1 MTSAQPH
8 TASYYAATAN
18 DGTRYPALGGDVAAD
33 VCVIGGGY
41 SGLSTAIFL
50 ADRGAKVVLLEAN
63 RVGWGASGRNG
74 GQVLGGIPGEARI
87 AGQLGETGRA
97 LINDLWY
104 RGHDIIEERIK
115 RFAIACD
122 HKRGTLEAA
131 VKPRHLDGLKA
142 FAAEFA
148 RDHPDHQLR
157 LLSKSEVR
165 DALGTDAYCG
175 GLIDGRNAHCHPL
188 NLALGEARGAASLGV
203 AIHEDTPVTA
213 IQHGKRPVVETAR
226 GRVTCTQVVLA
237 GNAYHRLERP
247 KLSGLLFPAGTY
259 IVVTEPLPEAVA
271 ARINRHDWGVC
282 DSRIVLDYYR
292 LTADRRL
299 LFGGLCNY
307 SNRAPADI
315 AAALRPRILEL
326 WPELAATRIAYQ
338 WGGEIGIVLSRVPL
352 IGRSAPNVFYLQG
365 YSGHG
370 VNVTHLASEIV
381 ADAMDG
387 RSERLE
393 LFGRV
398 RQYRMPL
405 GQWAGNQLLALG
417 MAYYRM
423 KDAL

>member
-1 MTSAQPH
+1 MTVPH

-18 DGTRYPALGGDVAAD
+18 DTTRYPALDGDVTAD

-63 RVGWGASGRNG
+63 RIGWGASGRNG
-74 GQVLGGIPGEARI
+74 GQVLGGLPGDGRI
-87 AGQLGETGRA
+87 AAQLGDPGRRLLA
-97 LINDLWY
+97 DLHY
-104 RGHDIIEERIK
+104 RGHDIIEDRIK

-122 HKRGTLEAA
+122 FKRGTLEAA
-131 VKPRHLDGLKA
+131 VKLRHMDGLKA
-142 FAAEFA
+142 YSEDFA

-157 LLSKSEVR
+157 LLTKSEVR

-175 GLIDGRNAHCHPL
+175 GMIDGRNAHCHPL

-203 AIHEDTPVTA
+203 ALHEESPVTA
-213 IQHGKRPVVETAR
+213 IQHGSRPVVETAR
-226 GRVTCTQVVLA
+226 GRVTCNQVVLA
-237 GNAYHRLERP
+237 GNAYHQLERRR
-247 KLSGLLFPAGTY
+247 LSGLLFPAGTY
-259 IVVTEPLPEAVA
+259 IVTTEPLPEAVA
-271 ARINRHDWGVC
+271 SRINRLDVGVC
-282 DSRIVLDYYR
+282 DTRMVLDYYR

-307 SNRAPADI
+307 SNRVPSDI
-315 AAALRPRILEL
+315 SAALRPRIVEL
-326 WPELAATRIAYQ
+326 WPELARTRIAYQ
-338 WGGEIGIVLSRVPL
+338 WGGQIGIVLSRVPL
-352 IGRSAPNVFYLQG
+352 LGRSAANVFFLQG

-393 LFGRV
+393 LFERM
-398 RQYRMPL
+398 RQFRAPV
-405 GQWAGNQLLALG
+405 GQWLGNQMLALG
-417 MAYYRM
+417 MAYYRVR
-423 KDAL
+423 DWV

>member
-1 MTSAQPH
+1 MTFAQNH

-18 DGTRYPALGGDVAAD
+18 DATRYPALAGDVTAD

-63 RVGWGASGRNG
+63 RIGWGASGRNG
-74 GQVLGGIPGEARI
+74 GQVLGGIPGDARI
-87 AGQLGETGRA
+87 TSALGEAGRRLLA
-97 LINDLWY
+97 DLWY
-104 RGHDIIEERIK
+104 RGHDIIEQRIK
-115 RFAIACD
+115 RFTIACD
-122 HKRGTLEAA
+122 YKRGTLEAA
-131 VKPRHLDGLKA
+131 VKPRHMDGLTA
-142 FAAEFA
+142 FAEEFA

-157 LLSKSEVR
+157 LLSKSDVR
-165 DALGTDAYCG
+165 DALGTEAYCG
-175 GLIDGRNAHCHPL
+175 GMIDGRNAHCHPL

-203 AIHEDTPVTA
+203 ALHEESPVTN
-213 IQHGKRPVVETAR
+213 IVHGKRPVVETSQ
-226 GRVTCTQVVLA
+226 GRVICDQVVLA
-237 GNAYHRLERP
+237 GNAYHRLERQR
-247 KLSGLLFPAGTY
+247 LAGLLFPAGTY
-259 IVVTEPLPEAVA
+259 IITTDPLPEIVA
-271 ARINRHDWGVC
+271 TRINRHDLGIC

-315 AAALRPRILEL
+315 AAALRPRLVQL
-326 WPELAATRIAYQ
+326 WPELASTRIAYQ

-352 IGRSAPNVFYLQG
+352 IGRSAANVFYLQG

-381 ADAMDG
+381 ADAIDG
-387 RSERLE
+387 RPERLE
-393 LFGRV
+393 QFERV
-398 RQYRMPL
+398 RQYRVPL
-405 GQWAGNQLLALG
+405 GQWVGNQLLALG